1 MRSSFSRRSLF
12 ALPLAAL
19 LALVPSCASPTA
31 PEGFTL
37 VLQFANVRVSAIE
50 ALRLTFSPV
59 VENMQTPHF
68 VAPMRGTS
76 FENGDIQISVDS
88 VTGLLTMVISPEYV
102 AANAT
107 TEAGELSPR
116 LEIELW
122 TDDTMAHM
130 GPQVR
135 ATAQRGNTQIAT
147 GVDYLPTWPPVLGG
161 TRTIDVPC
169 MPGLEAMCDG
179 R

>member
-1 MRSSFSRRSLF
+1 MRTSFSRRSLF
-12 ALPLAAL
+12 ALALAAT

-37 VLQFANVRVSAIE
+37 VLQFRNVRVSSIE

-59 VENMQTPHF
+59 IENMRTPHF

-76 FENGDIQISVDS
+76 FQDGDIQISVDS

-116 LEIELW
+116 LAIELW
-122 TDDTMAHM
+122 TDDTEAHM

-147 GVDYLPTWPPVLGG
+147 GVGYLPEWPPTLGG
-161 TRTIDVPC
+161 TYQMDVPC
-169 MPGLEAMCDG
+169 MTGLEAMCSG
-179 R
+179 M